1 MNTPEPYIFRANLEE
16 DSCPAPTKP
25 KVETEVNGR
34 YDKLSKERPDTRYN
48 DIKHL
53 YEFSDISTA
62 APTRFPDMGYLLF
75 GYDLYKGNILTF
87 GFDPGFRHQLF
98 DYGKIEDYGK
108 TLDQR
113 HQIPI
118 GTTALPSQACNA
130 DFKKTTIRTVEDL
143 QERQGSAYST
153 SSSSG

>member
-1 MNTPEPYIFRANLEE
+1 MPKEE
-16 DSCPAPTKP
+16 AK
-25 KVETEVNGR
+25 EAR
-34 YDKLSKERPDTRYN
+34 YDKLSKERSDTKYN
-48 DIKHL
+48 DINHL
-53 YEFSDISTA
+53 YKFSDISTP

-98 DYGKIEDYGK
+98 DYGQIEDYGK

-130 DFKKTTIRTVEDL
+130 NFKKTVIRTVEDL

-153 SSSSG
+153 GSSFG